1 MNFCDACL
9 SLSSPL
15 RLIQLENNVQC
26 LNCTRIFSGYEFKDF
41 KPDRS
46 FLCNICAQQFNA
58 CPRCIC
64 NSSGQQVIIKKR
76 KIISVN
82 NKQFIPLSFCSL
94 NQQLQ
99 TKQGFCSSK
108 NVLNG
113 RKMEINEFLNVLSE
127 KGVPVVNGKVLTV
140 EDVAFFNE

>member
-1 MNFCDACL
+1 MNFCDECL

-46 FLCNICAQQFNA
+46 FLCNICAKQFNA
-58 CPRCIC
+58 CPRCLC

-76 KIISVN
+76 KIIGVN
-82 NKQFIPLSFCSL
+82 NKQFVPLLFCSL
-94 NQQLQ
+94 NSHLQ
-99 TKQGFCSSK
+99 TKFGFCASK

-113 RKMEINEFLNVLSE
+113 RKMEINEFLNVLRE
-127 KGVPVVNGKVLTV
+127 NGVPVVNGKVLTV